1 MTGGGLRVDKY
12 CSRPEIMFEETN
24 LVGNVYF
31 ANFVRWQNECRNEWF
46 RATSFDRYLGLFQGD
61 LQLMVTELDLRFHD
75 PAGATL
81 GDLLEVEMMIDRAGP
96 QSWKARFEMR
106 RCAVPG
112 STAAAAILA
121 TGHQHFS
128 LVERATPAISDPSRC
143 GPSRCGPSRWDST
156 APRNPDLPLA
166 NARDRITGITCGPV
180 TGIAIGKNT
189 DTIIPSK
196 PAPTAAAPFPTAPFP
211 TAQFPTAQFLR
222 GPAYVTRFPVG
233 LDTCP
238 RGAHFEAL
246 DLVRWQGKCRERFL
260 TEHAPGM
267 LSGVATGMLAL
278 HTNQVGY
285 ELIQDI
291 SPTPE
296 GSVQLEMRMTD
307 LKSRLTV
314 CFDYGLI
321 RDPRQPASIEWFA
334 SGTQVLCCKRR
345 TADHHFTACVFPP
358 EMLRA
363 LRPFA
368 ESDLLRDAVDD
379 LLSHQPERRDTKERW
394 EPTGDETYQI
404 LQ

>member
-12 CSRPEIMFEETN
+12 CSRPEITFEETN

-46 RATSFDRYLGLFQGD
+46 RETSIDRYRDLFQGD
-61 LQLMVTELDLRFHD
+61 LRLMVTELDLRFHD

-81 GDLLEVEMMIDRAGP
+81 GDLLEVEMMVDRAGP
-96 QSWKARFEMR
+96 QSWKAGFEMR

-128 LVERATPAISDPSRC
+128 LVERATPAISAPSR
-143 GPSRCGPSRWDST
+143 RERT
-156 APRNPDLPLA
+156 APRNSDIPLA
-166 NARDRITGITCGPV
+166 DASDST
-180 TGIAIGKNT
+180 TGIATGKNT
-189 DTIIPSK
+189 DTLVPGRIE
-196 PAPTAAAPFPTAPFP
+196 PTPTAPFP
-211 TAQFPTAQFLR
+211 TVPFLR

-291 SPTPE
+291 SPNPE
-296 GSVQLEMRMTD
+296 GSVQLEMRMTE

-321 RDPRQPASIEWFA
+321 RDPNQPASIEWFA
-334 SGTQVLCCKRR
+334 RGMQVLCCKRR
-345 TADHHFTACVFPP
+345 TADHHFTACVFPA

-368 ESDLLRDAVDD
+368 ESDRLREAVDD
-379 LLSHQPERRDTKERW
+379 LLSHQPEQRATNGYRETK
-394 EPTGDETYQI
+394 GHETYQF

>member
-1 MTGGGLRVDKY
+1 MDKY
-12 CSRPEIMFEETN
+12 CSRPEITFEETN

-46 RATSFDRYLGLFQGD
+46 RETSIDHYRDLFQGD
-61 LQLMVTELDLRFHD
+61 LRLMVTELDLRFHD

-81 GDLLEVEMMIDRAGP
+81 GDLLEVEMMVDRAGP
-96 QSWKARFEMR
+96 QSWKAGFEMR

-121 TGHQHFS
+121 TGHQHFR
-128 LVERATPAISDPSRC
+128 LVERATPAISGPSRCGPSRC

-156 APRNPDLPLA
+156 APRNPGLPLA
-166 NARDRITGITCGPV
+166 NVRDSTTRITSGTV
-180 TGIAIGKNT
+180 TGTATGKNT
-189 DTIIPSK
+189 DTIIPSRPA
-196 PAPTAAAPFPTAPFP
+196 PAPTAPFPTAPFP
-211 TAQFPTAQFLR
+211 TAPFLR

-296 GSVQLEMRMTD
+296 GSVQLEMRMTE

-321 RDPRQPASIEWFA
+321 RDPHQPASIEWFA
-334 SGTQVLCCKRR
+334 RGMQVLCCKRR
-345 TADHHFTACVFPP
+345 TADHHFTACVFPA

-368 ESDLLRDAVDD
+368 ESDRLREAVDD
-379 LLSHQPERRDTKERW
+379 LLSYQSEQRYTNEYRETK
-394 EPTGDETYQI
+394 GHETYQA

>member
-12 CSRPEIMFEETN
+12 CFRPEITFEETN

-46 RATSFDRYLGLFQGD
+46 RETSIDRYRDLFQGD
-61 LQLMVTELDLRFHD
+61 LRLMVTELDLRFHD

-81 GDLLEVEMMIDRAGP
+81 GDLLEVEMMVDRAGP
-96 QSWKARFEMR
+96 QCWKAGFEMR

-121 TGHQHFS
+121 TGHQRFS
-128 LVERATPAISDPSRC
+128 LVERATPAISVPGRSDR
-143 GPSRCGPSRWDST
+143 T
-156 APRNPDLPLA
+156 APRNSDIPLA
-166 NARDRITGITCGPV
+166 DASDST
-180 TGIAIGKNT
+180 TGIATGMNT
-189 DTIIPSK
+189 DTLVPGRPESTPAVPS
-196 PAPTAAAPFPTAPFP
+196 
-211 TAQFPTAQFLR
+211 LR

-296 GSVQLEMRMTD
+296 GSVQLEMRMTE

-321 RDPRQPASIEWFA
+321 RDPNQPGSIEWFA
-334 SGTQVLCCKRR
+334 RGMQVLCCKRR
-345 TADHHFTACVFPP
+345 TADHHFTACVFPA

-368 ESDLLRDAVDD
+368 ESDRLRDAVDD
-379 LLSHQPERRDTKERW
+379 LLSHQPEQRDTNGHRETKGH
-394 EPTGDETYQI
+394 TTYQV
-404 LQ
+404 LK